1 MKIQNIFIALILALT
16 LNLQFSTAHAQGTAF
31 TYQRRLNSGNAP
43 ANRIYDLRFM
53 IPPTTPAVA
62 LPGR

>member
-1 MKIQNIFIALILALT
+1 MKTQNILLVLVLT
-16 LNLQFSTAHAQGTAF
+16 FGLQFSTTHAQGTAF
-31 TYQRRLNSGNAP
+31 TYQGRLNSGNAR

-62 LPGR
+62 LPVR